1 MKTYKQELMDMNK
14 FEIIEEYENL
24 ELDYEKLQKENE
36 ELKKILKSINGILDY
51 NKELF

>member
-1 MKTYKQELMDMNK
+1 MRNYKQELMDMNK

-36 ELKKILKSINGILDY
+36 ELKKILRNINGILDY